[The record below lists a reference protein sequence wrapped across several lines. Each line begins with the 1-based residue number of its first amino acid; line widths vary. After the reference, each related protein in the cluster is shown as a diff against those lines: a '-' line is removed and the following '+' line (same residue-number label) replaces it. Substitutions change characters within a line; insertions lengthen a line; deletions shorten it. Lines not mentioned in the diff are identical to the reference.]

1 MHRASYFL
9 LAALI
14 AGCGGD
20 EFAASQSPS
29 QPDAGSPDAP
39 STDAPQDVAT
49 SNDAKAE
56 AATEAGP
63 KPDAGKDA
71 QPHEAGLDA
80 AVSDVVSV
88 DAIVT
93 CSNQQD
99 REVSAEADGA
109 IFKSACNG
117 ANSYTN
123 GPHANVGLGRG
134 LLRFALGS
142 ELAPV
147 FATPGKVLELALVLQ
162 RNKTCENEGN
172 CPAAAGQLSAYP
184 LVNDWVEGNGTDY
197 SGADWCRKG
206 ASQNGAQWQTPGAD
220 GANDH
225 GALAGTATV
234 DAVQESVTI
243 TLLPARFSA
252 WVGNDGHLSIL
263 LVPELATFVFAT
275 HESNMYS
282 PPRLII
288 KYCE

>member
-1 MHRASYFL
+1 MPRASCFL

-20 EFAASQSPS
+20 EFAASQSPA

-39 STDAPQDVAT
+39 AIDAPQDVAT

-80 AVSDVVSV
+80 TVSDVVSV
-88 DAIVT
+88 DAIVG
-93 CSNQQD
+93 CSSPQN
-99 REVSAEADGA
+99 REFAVEADGA
-109 IFKSACNG
+109 IFESACNG

-142 ELAPV
+142 DLAPV
-147 FATPGKVLELALVLQ
+147 FATPGKVLGMALVLQ
-162 RNKTCENEGN
+162 RNKTCESEGN
-172 CPAAAGQLSAYP
+172 CPAAAGTLWAHP
-184 LVNDWVEGNGTDY
+184 LIGDWIEGNGTPY

-206 ASQNGAQWQTPGAD
+206 SGASGVQWQAPGA
-220 GANDH
+220 NSPVDH
-225 GALAGTATV
+225 GPLAGTVTV
-234 DAVQESVTI
+234 DAVQDSVNI
-243 TLLPARFSA
+243 SLDPASFKGWLSDEGR
-252 WVGNDGHLSIL
+252 LSIL
-263 LVPELATFVFAT
+263 LVPNLATFVFAT
-275 HESNMYS
+275 RESNLYS